1 MTTIS
6 HAQAGM
12 DVLAA
17 LRGQVAPTT
26 APPAAPDL
34 DRSAVEEA
42 VAPAG
47 ERAVATPAATVVD
60 HGLRQPE
67 RAAPA
72 DPARARQQ
80 DFGTRRGAQRLAGLL
95 LLLVAPLAGL
105 AGWAA
110 YTARDATYAGV
121 ALILGTLCLG
131 LWFLRVMA
139 VPVTVSLRGPA
150 LEVQQGDRRLTWDLS
165 SPYSPIDHVRGRP
178 GRPGWRVV
186 LRNPD
191 GSHFVLDSGMVP
203 PARFMET
210 LRTYRPEH

>member
-26 APPAAPDL
+26 TPPAAPDL

-42 VAPAG
+42 VTPAG
-47 ERAVATPAATVVD
+47 ERAAEATAAPVVD
-60 HGLRQPE
+60 HGLRLPE
-67 RAAPA
+67 RVASA
-72 DPARARQQ
+72 DPARPRQQ

-95 LLLVAPLAGL
+95 LLLAAPLTGL

-110 YTARDATYAGV
+110 YTTRDATYAGV

-131 LWFLRVMA
+131 LWFLRVLA
-139 VPVTVSLRGPA
+139 VPVTVSLRGPV
-150 LEVQQGDRRLTWDLS
+150 LQVQQGDRRLTWDLS
-165 SPYSPIDHVRGRP
+165 SAYSPIDHVRGRP

>member
-1 MTTIS
+1 MS
-6 HAQAGM
+6 AAP
-12 DVLAA
+12 VLE
-17 LRGQVAPTT
+17 R
-26 APPAAPDL
+26 PAADQT
-34 DRSAVEEA
+34 
-42 VAPAG
+42 VAPA
-47 ERAVATPAATVVD
+47 RRRVAEPAAASAVD
-60 HGLRQPE
+60 PGLRKPE
-67 RAAPA
+67 RAAPT
-72 DPARARQQ
+72 DPVRPRQQ

-95 LLLVAPLAGL
+95 LLLAAPATGL

-110 YTARDATYAGV
+110 YTTRDATYAGI

-131 LWFLRVMA
+131 LWFLRVLA

-150 LEVQQGDRRLTWDLS
+150 LEVQRGGQRLTWDLS

-191 GSHFVLDSGMVP
+191 GSHFVLDAGMVP

-210 LRTYRPEH
+210 LRAYRPEH

>member
-26 APPAAPDL
+26 TPAAPDL

-47 ERAVATPAATVVD
+47 ERAVETPAASVVD
-60 HGLRQPE
+60 HGLRQPVSS
-67 RAAPA
+67 APA

-95 LLLVAPLAGL
+95 LLLAAPLTGL

-110 YTARDATYAGV
+110 YTTRDATYAGV

-139 VPVTVSLRGPA
+139 VPVTVSLRGPV

-191 GSHFVLDSGMVP
+191 GSNFVLDSGMVP